1 MKVEAFILG
10 PLETN
15 CYALISGGDAAV
27 IDPASGAGVITGVL
41 RENEAELSAIIYTHA
56 HWDHTAGSSELRE
69 VFPGA
74 RVFMGINEQVMFED
88 PGFSVFV
95 KDAGCS
101 PVSPDTLLSGGD
113 TLTVGEET
121 LEVLETP
128 GHTPGGISL
137 LSGKYIFTGD
147 ALFRSSVG
155 RTDFPGSSGVQ
166 LINSIRS
173 RILVLD
179 DDVEVFPGHGPPT
192 TVGWEKR
199 NNPFLI

>member
-1 MKVEAFILG
+1 MKVETFVLG
-10 PLETN
+10 PIETN
-15 CYALISGGDAAV
+15 CYVLISGGEAAV
-27 IDPASGAGVITGVL
+27 IDPASGGGVITGFL
-41 RENEAELSAIIYTHA
+41 RENKAELSAIIYTHA
-56 HWDHTAGSSELRE
+56 HWDHTAGSLELRE
-69 VFPGA
+69 IFPRP
-74 RVFMGINEQVMFED
+74 RVFMGINETVMFDD
-88 PGFSVFV
+88 PVFSDYVTES
-95 KDAGCS
+95 GIL
-101 PVSPDTLLSGGD
+101 PVRADMLLSEGD

-121 LEVLETP
+121 LKVLETP

-137 LSGKYIFTGD
+137 LIGKYIFTGD

-166 LINSIRS
+166 LINSIKS

-179 DDVEVFPGHGPPT
+179 DNVEVFPGHGPPT